1 MFQIVPHFYLFVLLV
16 LYHILRL
23 LSSIA
28 SIFPRLAIPPI
39 LNFDYQCIVWQLHE
53 MTGGPIRKSYIGGF
67 VARCGVLWRVM
78 VFCGTKKAPRS

>member
-1 MFQIVPHFYLFVLLV
+1 
-16 LYHILRL
+16 

-53 MTGGPIRKSYIGGF
+53 MTGGTHKEKLYWRLCGTLWCF
-67 VARCGVLWRVM
+67 VACHGVLWH
-78 VFCGTKKAPRS
+78 KKSP